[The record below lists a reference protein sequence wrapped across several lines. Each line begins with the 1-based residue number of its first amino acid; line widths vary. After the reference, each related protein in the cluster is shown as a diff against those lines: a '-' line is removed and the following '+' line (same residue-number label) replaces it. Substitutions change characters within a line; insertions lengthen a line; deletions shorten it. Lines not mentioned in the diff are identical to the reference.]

1 MRRPVS
7 PLKNILIYNEMNTR
21 TITLTL
27 DKAKEWYK
35 KGGELREIA
44 LQAFN
49 IKELIEYPKTYEE
62 CISKLHINRGG
73 KVEGYKCY
81 LLDSFQKLLI
91 CRDVYWKILEKP
103 WGPKWNDERQA
114 KYIIHNYDGNIKK
127 GSCFFTNSILAF
139 PTPEMRDAFYENFK
153 ELIESCKELL

>member
-35 KGGELREIA
+35 KGGELREFA

-62 CISKLHINRGG
+62 CISKLSINWDN
-73 KVEGYKCY
+73 KVEGYKSK
-81 LLDSFQKLLI
+81 LLNNFQKLLI
-91 CRDVYWKILEKP
+91 CRDTYWKILGKP
-103 WGPKWNDERQA
+103 WGPKWDNEEQE
-114 KYIIHNYDGNIKK
+114 KYIIRNCNDNIRK
-127 GSCFFTNSILAF
+127 STCFSTNSILSF
-139 PTPEMRDAFYENFK
+139 PTPETALLNSSP
-153 ELIESCKELL
+153 ESRLR

>member
-7 PLKNILIYNEMNTR
+7 SLKNILIYNEMNTR

-49 IKELIEYPKTYEE
+49 INELIEYPKTYEE
-62 CISKLHINRGG
+62 CISKLSINWDN
-73 KVEGYKCY
+73 KVEGYKSK
-81 LLDSFQKLLI
+81 LLNNFQKLLI
-91 CRDVYWKILEKP
+91 CRDTYWNILEKP
-103 WGPKWNDERQA
+103 WRPKWNDERQE
-114 KYIIHNYDGNIKK
+114 KCIIHNYDGNIKK
-127 GSCFFTNSILAF
+127 GTCFFTNSILAF
-139 PTPEMRDAFYENFK
+139 PTPETRDTFYENFK